1 MVKEIVGISASLR
14 AIDEGGRN
22 MHTSVSRKFSD
33 HVRLVGGLPFVIPVA
48 DKEFVKDYVEHIDR
62 LILTGGEDVHPQF
75 YGQSVQTDKNDYN
88 IERDCFELALLEEA
102 LRQDK
107 PVMGI
112 CRGMQL
118 LNVAFG
124 GSLNQ
129 HIDHHWQDSPFETSH
144 SIDSLVGSQVER
156 LFGQS
161 SQINSIHHQSVQRLG
176 ADFRVT
182 AFDPRDQTIEAI
194 EPKSSHRLIGLQWHP
209 EFLVHSQ
216 EGNLELFEYFMK
228 EL

>member
-48 DKEFVKDYVEHIDR
+48 DEEFVKDYVEQIDR

-88 IERDCFELALLEEA
+88 IERDRFELALLEEA

-118 LNVAFG
+118 INVAFG

-144 SIDSLVGSQVER
+144 TIDSLAGSQVER

-182 AFDPRDQTIEAI
+182 ALDPRDQTIEAI
-194 EPKSSHRLIGLQWHP
+194 ESRSSHRLIGLQWHP